1 MNQLLQTLNQKLTAL
16 NRGQEGIVKINAAVS
31 DKVVA
36 FKSKP
41 PSIQREML
49 SVCSDPYT
57 LAQQLTHVELVS
69 GKQDLIF
76 ALIFNCAKRN
86 FSVNSHDFF

>member
-1 MNQLLQTLNQKLTAL
+1 MNQLLQTLNQKLATL
-16 NRGQEGIVKINAAVS
+16 NHGQEGIVKINAAVS

-36 FKSKP
+36 FKTKP

-69 GKQDLIF
+69 GETKLC
-76 ALIFNCAKRN
+76 LH
-86 FSVNSHDFF
+86 SVLK

>member
-1 MNQLLQTLNQKLTAL
+1 MNQLLQTLNQKLATL
-16 NRGQEGIVKINAAVS
+16 SHGQEGIVKISAAVS
-31 DKVVA
+31 DKLVA

-41 PSIQREML
+41 PAIQREIL

-69 GKQDLIF
+69 G
-76 ALIFNCAKRN
+76 
-86 FSVNSHDFF
+86 NSSQCLQPEILF